1 MVKHPANLRLGT
13 RGSALALWQARWVKA
28 RIETAHPEVTVHLQA
43 LHTTGDRITDVP
55 LAKIGDKGLFTKE
68 LDNAIIDGH
77 VDLAVHSL
85 KDVPTRLADGLVLAA
100 VSEREDPRDAFLPGS
115 RRPSALA
122 DLPAGSVVGTSSLRR
137 RAQLLHHRPDLRV
150 QDLRGNLDTRL
161 ARLTENHYDAIIL
174 ALAGVRRLGREDHV
188 GELLGPPQ
196 WLPAVSQGALG
207 ITSREGDDATAALL
221 ACLNDPATAATT
233 AAERAFLRA
242 LEGGCQIPIGAL
254 ARLDGDELLL
264 DGFVASVD
272 GSAYIRDSA
281 RGPATD
287 PKAVGCALADRLLD
301 RGAGEVLKHVREA
314 ATVPGGLP
322 QASAP

>member
-28 RIETAHPEVTVHLQA
+28 RIETAHPEVTVHLQT

-68 LDNAIIDGH
+68 LDNAIVDGH

-85 KDVPTRLADGLVLAA
+85 KDVPTRLADGLALAA

-122 DLPAGSVVGTSSLRR
+122 DLPPGSVVGTSSLRR
-137 RAQLLHHRPDLRV
+137 RAQLLHYRPDLRV

-161 ARLTENHYDAIIL
+161 GRLTEGHYDAIVL

-207 ITSREGDDATAALL
+207 ITTREGDEATAALV
-221 ACLNDPATAATT
+221 ACLHDPDAAAST

-254 ARLDGDELLL
+254 ATIDGDELVL
-264 DGFVASVD
+264 DGFVASID
-272 GSAYIRDSA
+272 GAAYIRDSA
-281 RGPATD
+281 RGPAAD
-287 PKAVGCALADRLLD
+287 PKQVGCALADRLLD
-301 RGAGEVLKHVREA
+301 RGAGDVLRQVRDA
-314 ATVPGGLP
+314 AALPGGLP